1 MLANNISKGGEAG
14 LLAKEIPLE
23 VALEG
28 VPEKKISQLK
38 NKGFHTL
45 DDLLHLFPKR
55 YEDRSHM
62 VDSVRELAQHNE
74 QKVMFVGTLKEV
86 FVNYGKD
93 ILTLVVQD
101 KEQSEIK
108 IRWFHQNYLRQ
119 QFVIGRRY
127 VFYGKIHYSEQYGYD
142 ISAPSYFGEETRAA
156 QTPLPVYSKLPGM
169 SAEYLT
175 DCIQKALELNK
186 TIRCD
191 DPIPEY
197 LRKSLDIVSLNEF
210 LQKAHMP
217 QNMDDVA
224 AVNKRQV
231 AETLIPFCME
241 MQERKYEA
249 ATTTDKTV
257 NPALAKQALSFFQK
271 GLSFDLTKDQLTT
284 LQEMCNTVASGK
296 RLDALVQGD
305 VGCGKTMIAEGMTAI
320 MLTAGYQ
327 VAIMAPTTVLAEQ
340 HYEEFKSRF
349 QSANTEVVF
358 LGSNLK
364 AKEKKL
370 LLEKIK
376 TGAAGVVIG
385 TQAIIGK
392 DVTYHSLGLTIADEE
407 HRFGVNQRK
416 ALREKAIA
424 GAHSI
429 SMSATPIPRTLALAL
444 YGEAT
449 TIYNIYTKPA
459 GRKPVKTIAYSDE
472 LKTYDAMYRQIQI
485 GRQVYVVCPLISASD
500 ALADVDSL
508 EETEAKMRDYYTKY
522 PNVKIACISS
532 KMKEDEIKRNI
543 HEFAIGNYQILLSTT
558 IVEVGVNVPNATVMV
573 IKNAERFGLAQLHQL
588 RGRVGRGEHQSY
600 CVLLSKDKMN
610 PRIQAMV
617 KTNDGFEIA
626 KLDLEQR
633 GMGNLV
639 GTEQSGYDE
648 AVNAMILY
656 KDMYEKISEELDAII
671 QGKIRYDN
679 TKRMVR
685 SLRGDA

>member
-1 MLANNISKGGEAG
+1 MQ
-14 LLAKEIPLE
+14 AKELPLE

-28 VPEKKISQLK
+28 IPEKKIAQLK
-38 NKGFHTL
+38 KKGFDTVEA
-45 DDLLHLFPKR
+45 LLRFFPRR
-55 YEDRSHM
+55 YEDRSNILN
-62 VDSVRELAQHNE
+62 DLGQLSRYTD
-74 QKVMFVGTLKEV
+74 QKCMIAGLVTDIN
-86 FVNYGKD
+86 VNYGKE
-93 ILTLVVQD
+93 ILTITVQD
-101 KEQSEIK
+101 ANANTIRV
-108 IRWFHQNYLRQ
+108 RWFHQTYLRQ
-119 QFVIGRRY
+119 QFVTKRRY

-142 ISAPSYFGEETRAA
+142 MSAPSYFHEEKTADT
-156 QTPLPVYSKLPGM
+156 TPLPIYSKLPGM
-169 SAEYLT
+169 SAEYLS
-175 DCIQKALELNK
+175 DCIAKALALNDA
-186 TIRCD
+186 ILCD
-191 DPIPEY
+191 DPIPQD
-197 LRKSLDIVSLNEF
+197 LRESLGIIDSVELYR
-210 LQKAHMP
+210 KAHQP
-217 QNMDDVA
+217 QTMADVD
-224 AVNKRQV
+224 AVHKRRI
-231 AETLIPFCME
+231 AEILIPFCME
-241 MQERKYEA
+241 LQERKYEA
-249 ATTTDKTV
+249 ATDTDKIV
-257 NPALAKQALSFFQK
+257 NPALAKQALRLFQSK
-271 GLSFDLTKDQLTT
+271 LAFELTEDQKQT
-284 LQEMCNTVASGK
+284 LEEMQKVVSGGK

-320 MLTAGYQ
+320 MLAAGYQ

-349 QSANTEVVF
+349 QSAGTDVVF

-364 AKEKKL
+364 AKEKRQ
-370 LLEKIK
+370 LLEKIRN
-376 TGAAGVVIG
+376 GSAGVVIG

-392 DVTYHSLGLTIADEE
+392 DVEYHALGLTIADEE

-444 YGEAT
+444 YGEST
-449 TIYNIYTKPA
+449 TIYNIHTKPA
-459 GRKPVKTIAYSDE
+459 GRKPVTTIAYSDE
-472 LKTYDAMYRQIQI
+472 QKTYDAMYRQIQA

-500 ALADVDSL
+500 ALTEVDSL
-508 EETEAKMRDYYTKY
+508 EETEIKMRKYYAKY
-522 PNVKIACISS
+522 PDVKIACINS
-532 KMKEDEIKRNI
+532 KMKEEEIKQNI
-543 HEFAIGNYQILLSTT
+543 HEFALGNYQILLSTT

-588 RGRVGRGEHQSY
+588 RGRVGRGSHQSY

-656 KDMYEKISEELDAII
+656 KEMYDKISAELDTII
-671 QGKIRYDN
+671 QGKIRFDN
-679 TKRMVR
+679 TKKMVQL
-685 SLRGDA
+685 LRRDT